1 MPSSMNALML
11 GEVKIALGKA
21 TSMILVDASRLK
33 SNESLKLRKDL
44 RTIGARLKVAKVAL
58 LKRAVPENA
67 AKMCEGTRSSIGVVV
82 CDDMVAAAKIVA
94 ELAKDEKL
102 SVRGGLMDG
111 QALDS
116 ATVKRISELP
126 SKQQLRG
133 MLVNILAAPLTALV
147 RVLAEIEKKQG
158 PPPAAEPAAAP
169 AA

>member
-11 GEVKIALGKA
+11 GEVKIAIGKA
-21 TSMILVDASRLK
+21 ASIILVDASRLK

-44 RTIGARLKVAKVAL
+44 RSIGAKLKVAKVAL

-94 ELAKDEKL
+94 ELAKEEKL
-102 SVRGGLMDG
+102 AVRGGADG
-111 QALDS
+111 RPGDRFGHRPAHRRAAQQA
-116 ATVKRISELP
+116 AAARHARQHP
-126 SKQQLRG
+126 RRAAHRLRARARRDREEAG
-133 MLVNILAAPLTALV
+133 AAA
-147 RVLAEIEKKQG
+147 G
-158 PPPAAEPAAAP
+158 EPAAAP